1 MGALDIPAP
10 GGLDRRSLALVSD
23 AAGQAALGE
32 RGPALGGVIVGVQ
45 VHGDVV
51 GQRAE
56 IVQQVQGGREEW
68 GIMAVGRGYD
78 ATARYSL
85 TICHAGSL
93 QAELVPV
100 DRGAPGGLAA
110 PEGLGDAAID
120 GDLFQ
125 HEADDAVVCLQDDLS
140 ELGEDAEP
148 DPLVAAVPDGGCRA
162 GGVGDGLVRA
172 AEPQNLQELVEDDS
186 VADPLP
192 VVSQRMSGTARG
204 AVGQQGRELVP
215 QRLGQP

>member
-100 DRGAPGGLAA
+100 DRERPAAWPPPRALVMQPSMAISSSTRPTMRSYASRTISLSWAKTPSLIHSSRRFRMVVAEQVVSAMAWFEQPNRRTCRSLSKMIRLLIRCRWYPSGCLGRHAGLS
-110 PEGLGDAAID
+110 G
-120 GDLFQ
+120 
-125 HEADDAVVCLQDDLS
+125 S
-140 ELGEDAEP
+140 
-148 DPLVAAVPDGGCRA
+148 
-162 GGVGDGLVRA
+162 RA
-172 AEPQNLQELVEDDS
+172 ANWS
-186 VADPLP
+186 H
-192 VVSQRMSGTARG
+192 SG
-204 AVGQQGRELVP
+204 
-215 QRLGQP
+215 